1 MIFFNESQK
10 YRHFGPFYGFLAILP
25 PISGHFGQFYAFF
38 CCFGAKTALTPRW
51 LVPRMNQ
58 VSFSR
63 PLPPA
68 APHNLVSWVNQV
80 KP

>member
-1 MIFFNESQK
+1 MNRKNTAILG
-10 YRHFGPFYGFLAILP
+10 HFLAFWPFCPPFLAILANFM
-25 PISGHFGQFYAFF
+25 HFF